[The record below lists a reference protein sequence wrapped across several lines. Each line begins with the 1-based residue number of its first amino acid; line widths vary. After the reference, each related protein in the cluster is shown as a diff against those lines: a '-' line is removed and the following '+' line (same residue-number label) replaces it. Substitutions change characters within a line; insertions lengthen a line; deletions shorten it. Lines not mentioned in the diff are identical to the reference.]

1 MPLGRV
7 WIDEYTF
14 SAGSLSSGGTLAQSF
29 HLPYDTGDQ
38 VAVSC
43 DNSNVCTRGTLNGL
57 YSAAGSFNT
66 LTGRTQFLDMDTAVV
81 NMNAK
86 ILTLPWEKTHNWGQL
101 TLSQDKCA
109 VTIAGLDT
117 GIRGKTGSLSSLIS
131 PGFDVSVARIGGKG
145 WKNFNAAVPTASAYD
160 HWLPT
165 GSAIV
170 ISDLMSVNYYFQVAT
185 TLAATS
191 VAKIPTSAA
200 LSGYL
205 TPSKNYFSR
214 VYVSTSETGSSGTCT
229 SSSCTFS
236 SGATSSLYGRCWYP
250 FTTTYTAPTHTPIV
264 QGAAGWDC
272 GGHVSFE
279 AVDPFNTG
287 GTGGQCF
294 LSTSD
299 SASTSGRLLQV
310 RKAAS
315 NAIFSWPSGSS
326 TASNL
331 YYNPSARISDY
342 GNNYAPAT
350 ISVGTASTAG
360 NLANCA
366 GALGTTSLAFAAASY
381 VFWAETGASGGAAVL
396 RSEYTTGFVG
406 GVSLWAGSAAVSSFL
421 AGTSVVAPSNDVVGV
436 AYNPATVILFA
447 ATYGEL
453 YATSTPLASS
463 GIVWYRLAS
472 ASALTDTLGAAR
484 ANNFRGVSLS
494 PKNCAA
500 SSPQLPF
507 RQLLEGR
514 NSTAAVAAVG
524 DEAPLIL

>member
-1 MPLGRV
+1 LRR
-7 WIDEYTF
+7 WTHSTQAARAA
-14 SAGSLSSGGTLAQSF
+14 SA
-29 HLPYDTGDQ
+29 
-38 VAVSC
+38 SC
-43 DNSNVCTRGTLNGL
+43 PP
-57 YSAAGSFNT
+57 
-66 LTGRTQFLDMDTAVV
+66 
-81 NMNAK
+81 
-86 ILTLPWEKTHNWGQL
+86 LTLPL
-101 TLSQDKCA
+101 PAADSCKC
-109 VTIAGLDT
+109 VPPTPLPP
-117 GIRGKTGSLSSLIS
+117 SS
-131 PGFDVSVARIGGKG
+131 
-145 WKNFNAAVPTASAYD
+145 
-160 HWLPT
+160 
-165 GSAIV
+165 
-170 ISDLMSVNYYFQVAT
+170 
-185 TLAATS
+185 
-191 VAKIPTSAA
+191 IPT
-200 LSGYL
+200 
-205 TPSKNYFSR
+205 
-214 VYVSTSETGSSGTCT
+214 
-229 SSSCTFS
+229 
-236 SGATSSLYGRCWYP
+236 
-250 FTTTYTAPTHTPIV
+250 H
-264 QGAAGWDC
+264 
-272 GGHVSFE
+272 
-279 AVDPFNTG
+279 
-287 GTGGQCF
+287 
-294 LSTSD
+294 
-299 SASTSGRLLQV
+299 SASYMNPPNSLFLFQQV

-396 RSEYTTGFVG
+396 RSEYTTGFGG